1 MRAMLAKSDFNPS
14 SLHAEG
20 REARAL
26 LDDARRRVAISLGV
40 AANEIAFTSGG
51 TESDNLAIAGVM
63 EAATRPAHVVSSAIE
78 HSAVLGSLD
87 RLKEAG
93 IETTRLSVDGD
104 GLVDVGRFEA
114 ALKPETRLASIAYA
128 NNEIG
133 TVQPIAE
140 LARIA
145 RQRGVL
151 FHSDAVAAAGWLPME
166 IAALGVDLLS
176 LSAHKFGGPKGAG
189 LLYVRRGV
197 PIAPQ
202 LRGGGQEFGRR
213 AGTED
218 LLGIVGLAAALE
230 LAIRDQVVETAR
242 VAALRDRLEGAIL
255 ASIPGVRV
263 AGGGAPRVANILN
276 VGFAGVD
283 SAALL
288 IALDLAGIAVSAGS
302 ACASGAPEP
311 SHVLAA
317 LEIGPQWQR
326 GAVRFSLGHATSASE
341 IERAIELLPDVVAGL
356 RGAPPG
362 TSGGWVD

>member
-20 REARAL
+20 RRARAL
-26 LDDARRRVAISLGV
+26 LDDARQRVAVSLGV

-51 TESDNLAIAGVM
+51 TESDNLAIAGIM
-63 EAATRPAHVVSSAIE
+63 QAASRPAHVISSAIE

-87 RLKEAG
+87 RLEEAG
-93 IETTRLSVDGD
+93 IKTTRLSVDSD
-104 GLVDVGRFEA
+104 GRVDVGRFEA
-114 ALKPETRLASIAYA
+114 ALQPETRLASIAYA

-140 LARIA
+140 LARVA
-145 RQRGVL
+145 GRHGVL
-151 FHSDAVAAAGWLPME
+151 FHSDSVAAAGWLPME

-189 LLYVRRGV
+189 VLYARRGV
-197 PIAPQ
+197 QIAPR
-202 LRGGGQEFGRR
+202 LRGGGQELGRR
-213 AGTED
+213 AGTEN

-230 LAIRDQVVETAR
+230 LAVRDQAGEAAR

-263 AGGGAPRVANILN
+263 AGGGAQRVANILN

-288 IALDLAGIAVSAGS
+288 IALDLAGVAVSAGS

-317 LEIGPQWQR
+317 LQMDPKWQR
-326 GAVRFSLGHATSASE
+326 GAIRFSLGHATSASE
-341 IERAIELLPDVVAGL
+341 IERTMELLPDIVTRL
-356 RGAPPG
+356 RDALPVS
-362 TSGGWVD
+362 SGGWVD